1 MARFYITTSI
11 MYTNA
16 PPHIGFALE
25 LVQADAVARYRRMM
39 GDEVRFLTGTD
50 EHGTKNMRT
59 AQEAGV
65 PTQEFVD
72 RIAGQVGDLAARLGI
87 SNTDFM
93 RTSDRVRHWPAA
105 QKIWRAMA
113 EKGDIYKRSYEGYY
127 CVGHEAF
134 VKQSELV
141 DGLCPLHKSKPE
153 LIKEE
158 NWFFKVTNY
167 TGKIRELIE
176 SDLLRI
182 VPSTRKA
189 EILNL
194 LDDAEDVSFSRPS
207 EQLPWGIPV
216 PDDASQTMYV
226 WADALTNYI
235 SGLGYGQQ
243 EPNGLESKAFRE
255 FWPADVH
262 LIGKDIVRFHAIFWP
277 AMLMSAGLETP
288 RNIYVHGFITV
299 DGEKM
304 SKSLGNVIDP
314 SELLNRY
321 QADAIRYFML
331 RELRSTDD
339 SDFSHKNLENR
350 YNTDLANGLGNL
362 VQRVATLVATK
373 LSGKVVYSED
383 LEVTEDV
390 LKQISDDTDYRKA
403 FEQFRLHDATA
414 SVWEKIALA
423 NAYLNDREPWKQE
436 GDEQYKTLI
445 TAVAMI
451 VHIAWLL
458 QPFMPATAQKIA
470 GVFGVPLIA
479 KLADGQQI
487 SVAVPEPL
495 FPRAEV
501 ISH

>member
-25 LVQADAVARYRRMM
+25 LVQADAVARYHHML

-50 EHGTKNMRT
+50 EHGTKNMRS
-59 AQEAGV
+59 ALEAGV
-65 PTQEFVD
+65 PPQEFVD
-72 RIAGQVGDLAARLGI
+72 RIAGQVGELATRLDI

-105 QKIWRAMA
+105 QKLWRAMA
-113 EKGDIYKRSYEGYY
+113 EKGDIYKKSYEGYY
-127 CVGHEAF
+127 CVGHESF

-141 DGLCPLHKSKPE
+141 DGLCPTHKTKPE

-158 NWFFKVTNY
+158 NWFFRATNY

-176 SDLLRI
+176 SDRLHI
-182 VPSTRKA
+182 VPATRKA

-194 LDDAEDVSFSRPS
+194 LNDAEDVSFSRPS
-207 EQLPWGIPV
+207 EQLPWGILV
-216 PDDASQTMYV
+216 PDDAGQTMYV

-235 SGLGYGQQ
+235 SALGYGTDD
-243 EPNGLESKAFRE
+243 AAMA

-277 AMLMSAGLETP
+277 AMLMSAGLEVP
-288 RNIYVHGFITV
+288 KSIYVHGFITV
-299 DGEKM
+299 NGEKM

-314 SELLNRY
+314 FELLDRY

-331 RELRSTDD
+331 RELQSTDD

-373 LSGKVVYSED
+373 MSGKGVYTAD
-383 LEVTEDV
+383 LETTEAA
-390 LKQISDDTDYRKA
+390 LRQISDDTDYQVA
-403 FEQFRLHDATA
+403 FEQFRLHDATS

-423 NAYLNDREPWKQE
+423 NAYINEREPWKQE
-436 GDEQYKTLI
+436 GEAQYKTLI
-445 TAVAMI
+445 ATVAMI
-451 VHIAWLL
+451 SHIAWLL
-458 QPFMPATAQKIA
+458 QPFMPGTAGKVA
-470 GVFGVPLIA
+470 AVFGIPLVPH
-479 KLADGQQI
+479 LADDQHI
-487 SVAVPEPL
+487 SVTVPEPL
-495 FPRAEV
+495 FPRRGL
-501 ISH
+501 